1 MGEARRRAREIAE
14 LKQLGV
20 RRVDTPWPT
29 RPVLTVMRG
38 GFNGMDQ
45 DTWMILDTEFQTE
58 LDRLRARPV
67 DKKTLEETILGLARM
82 ALWAERSGVKEAVA
96 QNWFA
101 LQQRELHERVKIYQA
116 DLRAAPVETRLLAR
130 NRPQK
135 GKTKA

>member
-1 MGEARRRAREIAE
+1 MGEARQRAREIAE

-29 RPVLTVMRG
+29 RPVLTVLRG

-45 DTWMILDTEFQTE
+45 DTWMILDTEFQAE
-58 LDRLRARPV
+58 LDRLTAQPV
-67 DKKTLEETILGLARM
+67 DKKTLEATILALARM

-101 LQQRELHERVKIYQA
+101 LQQRELHERVKLYQA
-116 DLRAAPVETRLLAR
+116 DQRAAPAETRVLAR
-130 NRPQK
+130 SKRK
-135 GKTKA
+135 RH